1 MSSARKRL
9 SRLNQRISHAYSRQ
23 AALHAV
29 IDVFNY
35 AGAHVSV
42 PTSSSL
48 STITSTPS
56 ASSSLLLSTSPLP
69 PAVSTDN
76 KSCISS
82 SSSLSSLS
90 DYSDNEDNVSLC
102 SIDGE
107 IFNSINIESSENIF
121 TNFSIDSDFENPA
134 TSFSS
139 KEISVLLIEL
149 RCRHSLTKSCMT
161 HICQLLQLLQVPNA
175 PLSFDSVESQVL
187 CAYQSIT
194 FPTQSIVCP
203 SCYQKSS
210 NLKRC
215 TNTHGCAS
223 QHSFIR
229 SPTINYTFA
238 LEPQVRSILEK
249 NQIVFPK
256 LNHDSISDITNGQV
270 YKKLLRKEKTPFVTL
285 LMNSDGG
292 LIKIISKSIWLT
304 SFVLNELPRAVRFL
318 PENTILGMI
327 STGSMKPKKDE
338 MSSIM
343 QDLVNELHHL
353 ENGISILF
361 PSVESNNSEQIVN
374 IYLLGCVCDKPAT
387 SLLLNHTECT
397 GFFGC
402 TYCTIKGNF
411 IQKAKMLK
419 LLLSKPSGTA
429 GISDA
434 MTVYNKID
442 HIAEIIN
449 SISYPSTTYRQP
461 RDIRLFRKFKGNEF
475 RIILLFGY
483 SVFEGFLDQERY
495 AHLKALAFI
504 AHIVEAQY
512 LSSDAHKDVEY
523 LASYFDKKFA
533 FLYTDRHVVP
543 VIHSIRHFYSCI
555 RDYGPMFNYSTFSF
569 ESTMASFSGT
579 IHGGSAPITEL
590 IKNID
595 LYRQSSICI
604 SSSSFPTKGKE
615 YVSRICSSPRQITSN
630 YQDDLANIRLHKKL
644 TSPPSNFFGQ
654 WSNLS
659 QSNIFFYKTLF
670 INDLRFSADDF
681 TTIRHSND
689 AYALADSEF
698 AILLD
703 EQNITGHIQKV
714 KSLFQLSR
722 YEQARAVIQ
731 RARDTAGK

>member
-1 MSSARKRL
+1 MSSTRKRL

-69 PAVSTDN
+69 PTVSTDK

-90 DYSDNEDNVSLC
+90 DYCDNDDNDSLC
-102 SIDGE
+102 SIDAE
-107 IFNSINIESSENIF
+107 IFNSINIESSENVF
-121 TNFSIDSDFENPA
+121 TNFSIDSDFDNPS
-134 TSFSS
+134 TPFSS

-187 CAYQSIT
+187 CAYQSTT

-203 SCYQKSS
+203 SCYQRSS

-215 TNTHGCAS
+215 THTHGCAS
-223 QHSFIR
+223 QYSFIR
-229 SPTINYTFA
+229 SPTINYTLA

-249 NQIVFPK
+249 NQIVFPR

-270 YKKLLRKEKTPFVTL
+270 YKKLLKKEKTPFVTL

-292 LIKIISKSIWLT
+292 LIKTISKSIWLT
-304 SFVLNELPRAVRFL
+304 SFVVNELPRA
-318 PENTILGMI
+318 
-327 STGSMKPKKDE
+327 
-338 MSSIM
+338 
-343 QDLVNELHHL
+343 
-353 ENGISILF
+353 
-361 PSVESNNSEQIVN
+361 
-374 IYLLGCVCDKPAT
+374 
-387 SLLLNHTECT
+387 
-397 GFFGC
+397 
-402 TYCTIKGNF
+402 
-411 IQKAKMLK
+411 AKMLK

-483 SVFEGFLDQERY
+483 S
-495 AHLKALAFI
+495 
-504 AHIVEAQY
+504 
-512 LSSDAHKDVEY
+512 
-523 LASYFDKKFA
+523 
-533 FLYTDRHVVP
+533 
-543 VIHSIRHFYSCI
+543 
-555 RDYGPMFNYSTFSF
+555 
-569 ESTMASFSGT
+569 
-579 IHGGSAPITEL
+579 
-590 IKNID
+590 
-595 LYRQSSICI
+595 
-604 SSSSFPTKGKE
+604 
-615 YVSRICSSPRQITSN
+615 
-630 YQDDLANIRLHKKL
+630 
-644 TSPPSNFFGQ
+644 
-654 WSNLS
+654 
-659 QSNIFFYKTLF
+659 
-670 INDLRFSADDF
+670 
-681 TTIRHSND
+681 
-689 AYALADSEF
+689 
-698 AILLD
+698 
-703 EQNITGHIQKV
+703 
-714 KSLFQLSR
+714 
-722 YEQARAVIQ
+722 
-731 RARDTAGK
+731 